1 MTFEDR
7 VLMTLPVGGSGLFEG
22 TDTRDSVNGDL
33 SEVRERR
40 GANFQLLPEPM
51 PTKAYMDTLQS
62 SGN

>member
-1 MTFEDR
+1 
-7 VLMTLPVGGSGLFEG
+7 MTLPVGGSGLFEG

-33 SEVRERR
+33 SRVRERR

-51 PTKAYMDTLQS
+51 PTKAYMDTMQS